1 MSEPAWELP
10 ALEPVDFGE
19 LAIDIASWEHKP
31 DAPFTSPDGLDQDGG
46 ILIPPPAGADEPPVW
61 VDVRSA
67 AADIGEELSS
77 ALSLLPIVGTVKDII
92 EVVTGDD
99 LITGKPLSNRKIAFN
114 IAAATADLIGFGI
127 AGRVAK
133 GGAKAVPIGVR
144 VIKAIGDGAGRVND
158 AEDVGTLVF

>member
-31 DAPFTSPDGLDQDGG
+31 DAPFTSPDGRDQDGG
-46 ILIPPPAGADEPPVW
+46 ILLMPPAGADEPPTW
-61 VDVRSA
+61 VAVI
-67 AADIGEELSS
+67 DIGEEVSA
-77 ALSLLPIVGTVKDII
+77 ALSLLPVVGTVKDIVEGI
-92 EVVTGDD
+92 SGRDV
-99 LITGKPLSNRKIAFN
+99 ITGEKLSTRKRVFN
-114 IAAATADLIGFGI
+114 FAAAAADLIGFGV

-133 GGAKAVPIGVR
+133 GGAKAIPIGVR
-144 VIKAIGDGAGRVND
+144 VIKGIGDGAGRVND

>member
-10 ALEPVDFGE
+10 AIEPVDFGE

-31 DAPFTSPDGLDQDGG
+31 DAPFTSPDGRDQDGG
-46 ILIPPPAGADEPPVW
+46 ILIMPPAGADEPPVW
-61 VDVRSA
+61 VYIETASGSA
-67 AADIGEELSS
+67 EELSA

-92 EVVTGDD
+92 EGVSGKD
-99 LITGKPLSNRKIAFN
+99 LITGKDLSLRKRAFN
-114 IAAATADLIGFGI
+114 FAAAAADLIGFGV

-133 GGAKAVPIGVR
+133 GGAKALPIGVR
-144 VIKAIGDGAGRVND
+144 VIKGIGDGAGRIND